1 MKLSKGKIILM
12 VLGLLLGAG
21 AALGATLVFG
31 ESLGITSK
39 PGETKIKYIEKPKFG
54 IMMPMRERI
63 VNLADPGVM
72 RYLKVSL
79 VLEMADAKLKELPK
93 GEEYKKKQ
101 EELKKDMSATSPMI
115 DDELTAILTGK
126 SSAELMS
133 PDGKTKLR
141 DEIKSRVNKALEKM
155 AHDPAERQEVLS
167 VYFSDFII
175 Q

>member
-1 MKLSKGKIILM
+1 MKFSKGKIILM
-12 VLGLLLGAG
+12 ALGLLLGAG

-31 ESLGITSK
+31 ESLGITTK

-72 RYLKVSL
+72 RYLKVSV
-79 VLEMADAKLKELPK
+79 VLEMADSKLKELPK

-133 PDGKTKLR
+133 PDGKARLR
-141 DEIKSRVNKALEKM
+141 DEIKTRVNKSLEKM